1 MGPCSCPILLPEPCP
16 CSGLSGSLQFT
27 FPFLPWQTCPAW
39 AGGLGSHTSTCG
51 FIGESVVHGYLKPGP
66 RTGQMSDARWCVR
79 CAGPRGPALAWRDLA
94 AVGWGCGTGQGQTL
108 GQSPRFPGISSLPSW
123 RGHGPQT
130 CISVPLCPSEPS
142 PRASC
147 HSGLAVSFP
156 LGQGWGQG
164 HSWSPDSLASWGL
177 DVGVVLGASTC
188 QSGGTTNE
196 LSSSSIFEILEA
208 LQP

>member
-1 MGPCSCPILLPEPCP
+1 MGPCSCPILLPESCP

-39 AGGLGSHTSTCG
+39 AGCLGSHTSTCG

-108 GQSPRFPGISSLPSW
+108 GQSPRFPGISSPPSW

-130 CISVPLCPSEPS
+130 CIQCLCVLQS
-142 PRASC
+142 P
-147 HSGLAVSFP
+147 P
-156 LGQGWGQG
+156 LGLPVTLGLLCLFHWGRDG
-164 HSWSPDSLASWGL
+164 ARVTPGALIPWPLGVLMWVWFWGPAR
-177 DVGVVLGASTC
+177 VKV
-188 QSGGTTNE
+188 
-196 LSSSSIFEILEA
+196 EA
-208 LQP
+208 PPMN